1 MLVNMGSIEEEFD
14 KLEKELDHIKQQYL
28 NLNQGLYDI
37 GFYDDN
43 MDKESI
49 QESLMDLLSKE
60 YKELY
65 MNTIKG
71 IISWT
76 K

>member
-1 MLVNMGSIEEEFD
+1 MGSIEEEFD
-14 KLEKELDHIKQQYL
+14 KLEKELNHRKQQYL

-37 GFYDDN
+37 GFYDDS

-49 QESLMDLLSKE
+49 QESLMEFLFND

-65 MNTIKG
+65 MNTMRRL
-71 IISWT
+71 ISWM